1 MIELGQQA
9 KENEEKEEEGVRSP
23 SRQES
28 GLERFGPAKREK
40 RIKRGK
46 GARMTR
52 LRICEPVYVVD
63 RLGGVG

>member
-28 GLERFGPAKREK
+28 GLERFGPADVSVPTFCSAPLERE
-40 RIKRGK
+40 
-46 GARMTR
+46 
-52 LRICEPVYVVD
+52 
-63 RLGGVG
+63 